1 MRKIFYSFLFL
12 FAFVVASGVQAQP
25 LPPTLLT
32 PPDNATNISLFP
44 TFTWS
49 TSSGA
54 TYYHLQVFTGA
65 TTIIDQNNITGTS
78 YTVTSAV
85 LTGNTYY
92 YWRVS
97 AGNGGGEGA
106 FSGFFHFTTTLVAP
120 NPPVL
125 TTPVNNAIDV
135 SLTPTL
141 GWNPSAGA
149 SSYRVQIA
157 TDVNFNTVI
166 MDVPGLVNPGY
177 VVPTGVLANLSTY
190 YWRVNATNAGG
201 SSNWAT
207 PFSFTTVPA
216 LPVAPTL
223 SSPANS
229 STNVSTTVTLKWRK
243 LPPTILNYHVLVSAN
258 SNFTQIVV
266 NENVNDT
273 LFAIPGGT
281 LSGSTQYWWKVSATN
296 SAGEG
301 DFSNPWNFTTGIAPP
316 AAPIL
321 LTPPDGSTGIAVTG
335 VIFDWNNSAGA
346 TSYRIQISTS
356 SNFGTTF
363 VNQVTG
369 ATSQY
374 THNTPAFSYN
384 TTYYWR
390 VNATNSGGTG
400 NWSQV
405 WSFTT
410 SEAPPIA
417 PTLVSPAN
425 NSTDIPLTPTLIWNG
440 VSGATSYR
448 VQVSTVNTFASTV
461 VNTVVSSGNQYSVP
475 SGILQGYTY
484 YYWRVQGI
492 NSGGNGSW
500 SVVWNFRT
508 VQSFNLNLKVF
519 LEGFYNGTTQ
529 IADTVKLYLAQN
541 VAPYGLRDSSLAYV
555 GSDGLANGISFSKAT
570 TGTYYIIVKHRNH
583 LETWSSNAMYF
594 QTSNT
599 VSYNFT
605 DNANKAYGSNM
616 KQVGSA
622 WVLYGGD
629 INQDGF
635 VSPLD
640 YDTFKSQFGL
650 SGYKNAD
657 LNGDGF
663 VDGYDL
669 PILNGNFGKSKMKP
683 TTD

>member
-12 FAFVVASGVQAQP
+12 FAFVIASGVQAQP
-25 LPPTLLT
+25 LPPTLIS
-32 PPDNATNISLFP
+32 PPDNAINVSLYP

-65 TTIIDQNNITGTS
+65 TTVLDVNNITGTS
-78 YTVTSAV
+78 YTVVSAV

-92 YWRVS
+92 YWRVAAANGS
-97 AGNGGGEGA
+97 GQGNY
-106 FSGFFHFTTTLVAP
+106 SGYFHFTTTVVAP

-125 TTPVNNAIDV
+125 TTPLNNAVDV

-141 GWNPSAGA
+141 GWNQSSGA
-149 SSYRVQIA
+149 TEYRVQIA
-157 TDVNFNTVI
+157 TDNAFNTIV
-166 MDVPGLVNPGY
+166 MNVPGLVNPGY
-177 VVPTGVLANLSTY
+177 VVPPGILANLTTY
-190 YWRVNATNAGG
+190 YWRVNAGNTGG
-201 SSNWAT
+201 TSNWSS

-223 SSPANS
+223 SFPANGA
-229 STNVSTTVTLKWRK
+229 TGVPVTTPLKWFK
-243 LPPTILNYHVLVSAN
+243 LPPTILSYQVQVSAN
-258 SNFTQIVV
+258 ASFTAIVV
-266 NENVNDT
+266 NENVTDSV
-273 LFAIPGGT
+273 FIIPGGA
-281 LSGSTQYWWKVSATN
+281 LSGTTQYWWRVNATN
-296 SAGEG
+296 SAGQG
-301 DFSNPWNFTTGIAPP
+301 PWSNAWSFTTGVAPP

-321 LTPPDGSTGIAVTG
+321 LTPPDASTGIAVNG
-335 VIFDWNNSAGA
+335 VTFDWNTVASA
-346 TSYRIQISTS
+346 TSYRIQISLSPSFT
-356 SNFGTTF
+356 TTF

-369 ATSQY
+369 GTSQY
-374 THNTPAFSYN
+374 THNNPPFTNN

-390 VNATNSGGTG
+390 VNATNAGGTG

-410 SEAPPIA
+410 IESAPIA
-417 PTLVSPAN
+417 PTLISPPN
-425 NSTDIPLTPTLIWNG
+425 NSVDVSLTPVLDWND
-440 VSGATSYR
+440 VSTATSYR
-448 VQVSTVNTFASTV
+448 VQVSTSQTFTTTV
-461 VNTVVSSGNQYSVP
+461 VNTLVTTGSTYTVP
-475 SGILQGYTY
+475 SGVLQGYSV
-484 YYWRVQGI
+484 YYWRVAAINGGGQGSYSPI
-492 NSGGNGSW
+492 
-500 SVVWNFRT
+500 WNFRT
-508 VQSFNLNLKVF
+508 VQSFNLNLKVY

-529 IADTVKLYLAQN
+529 RGDTVKLYLAQN
-541 VAPYGLRDSSLAYV
+541 TSPYAFKDSSFAYI
-555 GSDGLANGISFSKAT
+555 GTDGQANGIAFSKAN
-570 TGTYYIIVKHRNH
+570 TGNYYIVVTHRNH
-583 LETWSSNAMYF
+583 LETWSSTAMYF

-599 VSYNFT
+599 VNYNFT
-605 DNANKAYGSNM
+605 DNANKAYGNNM

-640 YDTFKSQFGL
+640 YDTFKPQFGL
-650 SGYKNAD
+650 SGYVNSD

-669 PILNGNFGKSKMKP
+669 PILNSNFGKNKMRP